1 MERPGM
7 TFSQVIDHEYAGTK
21 EIIATLVL
29 DGEGGCALVDPGPSV
44 TLPTLRAKLLALGI
58 PISEISSL
66 LLTHIHLD
74 HAGATGSLV
83 RENPRIQV
91 HVHERGAPHLADP
104 TKLLSSA
111 KRLYG
116 EAMDRM
122 WGEFL
127 AVPEENLHVLKG
139 GERLRVGNREIEA
152 LYTPGHASHHVSY
165 FDSSDGTVFV
175 GDTAGL
181 RLANRPLVLP
191 VTPPPD
197 IDLELW
203 EASLRQIEARSPK
216 RLFLTHFGFADRLD
230 WHFAEFRRRQRLWAE
245 RVRESLGRDDGDED
259 RMAAFVR
266 SAIEDFRGVLT
277 GEECVPYE
285 RISGLELSW
294 QGLAR
299 YWRKRE
305 KPA

>member
-1 MERPGM
+1 M
-7 TFSQVIDHEYAGTK
+7 TFPQVIDHEYAGAK

-29 DGEGGCALVDPGPSV
+29 DTEGGYALVDPGPSV

-58 PISEISSL
+58 PISEISTL

-74 HAGATGSLV
+74 HAGATGSLI
-83 RENPRIQV
+83 RENPRTQV
-91 HVHERGAPHLADP
+91 YVHERGARHLADP

-116 EAMDRM
+116 DAMDRM
-122 WGEFL
+122 WGDFL
-127 AVPEENLHVLKG
+127 AVPEANLHILKG
-139 GERLRVGNREIEA
+139 GERLRVGTRTIEV

-165 FDSSDGTVFV
+165 LDTSDGTVFV

-181 RLANRPLVLP
+181 RLANRPLVSP

-203 EASLRQIEARSPK
+203 EDSLRQIEARSPA
-216 RLFLTHFGFADRLD
+216 RLFLTHFGYADRLD
-230 WHFAEFRRRQRLWAE
+230 WHFAELRRGHRVWAE
-245 RVRESLGRDDGDED
+245 RVRDSLDGAADDVD
-259 RMAAFVR
+259 RMAGFVL
-266 SAIEDFRGVLT
+266 SAIRDFRGILPP
-277 GEECVPYE
+277 EECVLYE
-285 RISGLELSW
+285 RAGGLELSW

-299 YWRKRE
+299 YWRKKE
-305 KPA
+305 NPA

>member
-1 MERPGM
+1 VERLM
-7 TFSQVIDHEYAGTK
+7 TFPQVIDHEYMGAK

-29 DGEGGCALVDPGPSV
+29 DSDGGYALVDPGPSV
-44 TLPTLRAKLLALGI
+44 TLPTLTAKLLALGV
-58 PISEISSL
+58 PVSEISTL

-83 RENPRIQV
+83 RRNPRIAV
-91 HVHERGAPHLADP
+91 YVHERGAPHLADP
-104 TKLLSSA
+104 SRLLASA

-116 EAMDRM
+116 DAMGRM

-127 AVPEENLHVLKG
+127 AVPEANLRVLKG
-139 GERLRVGNREIEA
+139 GERLRVGGRTLEV

-165 FDSSDGTVFV
+165 FDASDGTVFV

-181 RLANRPLVLP
+181 RLGNRPLVSP

-203 EASLRQIEARSPK
+203 DASLRAIEARSPA
-216 RLFLTHFGFADRLD
+216 RLFLTHFGFADRVD
-230 WHFAEFRRRQRLWAE
+230 WHFDQLRRQHRTWAE
-245 RVRESLGRDDGDED
+245 RVRASLADTGADSGRIDG
-259 RMAAFVR
+259 FVR
-266 SAIEDFRGVLT
+266 SAMEDFRKVLPDN
-277 GEECVPYE
+277 ECALYE
-285 RISGLELSW
+285 RAGGLELSW

-299 YWRKRE
+299 YWRK
-305 KPA
+305 KLNSA

>member
-1 MERPGM
+1 M
-7 TFSQVIDHEYAGTK
+7 TFPQVIDHEYAGAR

-29 DGEGGCALVDPGPSV
+29 DTDGGYALVDPGPSI

-58 PISEISSL
+58 PISAISTL

-74 HAGATGSLV
+74 HAGAAGSLV
-83 RENPRIQV
+83 RENPRTAV
-91 HVHERGAPHLADP
+91 YVHERGAPHLADP

-116 EAMDRM
+116 DAMDQM

-127 AVPEENLHVLKG
+127 AVPEANLHILKG
-139 GERLRVGNREIEA
+139 GERLRVGSRTLEV

-165 FDSSDGTVFV
+165 FDTSDGAVFV

-181 RLANRPLVLP
+181 RLANRPLVSP

-203 EASLRQIEARSPK
+203 EASLRQIESRSPE
-216 RLFLTHFGFADRLD
+216 RLFLTHFGFADRVD
-230 WHFAEFRRRQRLWAE
+230 WHFAELRRQHRVWAQ
-245 RVRESLGRDDGDED
+245 RVRDSFANTGED
-259 RMAAFVR
+259 SDRIAAFVR
-266 SAIEDFRGVLT
+266 SATDDFRGVLPAA
-277 GEECVPYE
+277 ECVLYE
-285 RISGLELSW
+285 RAGGLELSW

>member
-1 MERPGM
+1 MHFP
-7 TFSQVIDHEYAGTK
+7 QVIDHEYAGTR

-29 DGEGGCALVDPGPSV
+29 DTEGGYALVDPGPSV

-58 PISEISSL
+58 PISEISTL

-74 HAGATGSLV
+74 HAGASGSLV
-83 RENPRIQV
+83 RENPRIEV
-91 HVHERGAPHLADP
+91 YVHERGAPHLADP
-104 TKLLSSA
+104 SRLLSSA

-116 EAMDRM
+116 DAMDRM

-127 AVPEENLHVLKG
+127 AVPEANLRVLKG
-139 GERLRVGNREIEA
+139 GERLRVGSRTLEV

-165 FDSSDGTVFV
+165 FDASDGTVCV

-181 RLANRPLVLP
+181 RLSNRALVSP

-203 EASLRQIEARSPK
+203 EASLRRIEERSPE
-216 RLFLTHFGFADRLD
+216 RLFLTHFGFADRVE
-230 WHFAEFRRRQRLWAE
+230 WHLAELRRRHRAWAE
-245 RVRESLGRDDGDED
+245 RVRKSFENGGEDSD

-266 SAIEDFRGVLT
+266 SAIDDFRDVLPA
-277 GEECVPYE
+277 GECTLYE
-285 RISGLELSW
+285 RAGGLELSW

-305 KPA
+305 KSA

>member
-1 MERPGM
+1 MNFP
-7 TFSQVIDHEYAGTK
+7 QVIDHEYAGTR

-29 DGEGGCALVDPGPSV
+29 DAEGGYALVDPGPSV
-44 TLPTLRAKLLALGI
+44 TLSTLRAKLLALGI
-58 PISEISSL
+58 PISEVSKL

-74 HAGATGSLV
+74 HAGASGSLV
-83 RENPRIQV
+83 RENPRIEV
-91 HVHERGAPHLADP
+91 YVHERGAPHLADP
-104 TKLLSSA
+104 SRLLSSA

-116 EAMDRM
+116 DAMDQM

-127 AVPEENLHVLKG
+127 AVPESNLRVLKG
-139 GERLRVGNREIEA
+139 GERVRVGSRTLEV

-165 FDSSDGTVFV
+165 FDASDGTVCV

-181 RLANRPLVLP
+181 RLANRPLVSP

-203 EASLRQIEARSPK
+203 EASLRRIEERSPE
-216 RLFLTHFGFADRLD
+216 RLFLTHFGFADRVD
-230 WHFAEFRRRQRLWAE
+230 WHLAELRRRHCAWAE
-245 RVRESLGRDDGDED
+245 RVRNSFKNGGEDSD

-266 SAIEDFRGVLT
+266 SAIDDFRGVLPA
-277 GEECVPYE
+277 GECALYE
-285 RISGLELSW
+285 RAGGLELSW

-305 KPA
+305 KSA

>member
-1 MERPGM
+1 MP
-7 TFSQVIDHEYAGTK
+7 FPQVIDHEYAGTR

-29 DGEGGCALVDPGPSV
+29 EAESGYALVDPGPSV
-44 TLPTLRAKLLALGI
+44 TLPTLRAKLLAFGI
-58 PISEISSL
+58 PISAISAL

-74 HAGATGSLV
+74 HAGASGSLV
-83 RENPRIQV
+83 RENPQITV
-91 HVHERGAPHLADP
+91 YVHERGAPHLAEP

-116 EAMDRM
+116 DAMDQM

-127 AVPEENLHVLKG
+127 AVPEANLRILKG
-139 GERLRVGNREIEA
+139 GEHLHVGSRTLEV

-165 FDSSDGTVFV
+165 FDTSDGTVLV

-181 RLANRPLVLP
+181 RLANRPLVSP

-203 EASLRQIEARSPK
+203 EASLRQIESRSPA
-216 RLFLTHFGFADRLD
+216 RLFLTHFGFADRVD
-230 WHFAEFRRRQRLWAE
+230 WHFAELRRQHRVWAE
-245 RVRESLGRDDGDED
+245 RVRESLRNGSEDGN
-259 RMAAFVR
+259 RIAAFIR
-266 SAIEDFRGVLT
+266 SAKDDFRRALPAD
-277 GEECVPYE
+277 ECVLYE
-285 RISGLELSW
+285 RAGGLELSW

-305 KPA
+305 KQD

>member
-1 MERPGM
+1 MSFP
-7 TFSQVIDHEYAGTK
+7 QVIDHEYGGVK
-21 EIIATLVL
+21 EIIATLAL
-29 DGEGGCALVDPGPSV
+29 DGEGGYALVDPGPSV

-58 PISEISSL
+58 PISEVSTL

-83 RENPRIQV
+83 KENPRIQV
-91 HVHERGAPHLADP
+91 YVHERGAPHLADP
-104 TKLLSSA
+104 SKLLSSA

-116 EAMDRM
+116 DAMDRM

-127 AVPEENLHVLKG
+127 AVPAENLHILKG
-139 GERLRVGNREIEA
+139 GERLRVGSRMIEV
-152 LYTPGHASHHVSY
+152 LYTPGHASHHVSF
-165 FDSSDGTVFV
+165 FDTSDGTAFV

-181 RLANRPLVLP
+181 RLSNRPLVSP

-203 EASLRQIEARSPK
+203 DASMRQIEARSPE
-216 RLFLTHFGFADRLD
+216 RLYLTHFGFADRVD
-230 WHFAEFRRRQRLWAE
+230 WHFAELRRRHHVWAE
-245 RVRESLGRDDGDED
+245 RVRESLDGTADDSD
-259 RMAAFVR
+259 RMAAFVL
-266 SAIEDFRGVLT
+266 SAINDFRGVLPA
-277 GEECVPYE
+277 EECVPYE
-285 RISGLELSW
+285 RVAGLELSW

-299 YWRKRE
+299 YWRKKE

>member
-1 MERPGM
+1 MIFP
-7 TFSQVIDHEYAGTK
+7 QVIDHEYAGTR

-29 DGEGGCALVDPGPSV
+29 DGENGYALVDPGPAV
-44 TLPTLRAKLLALGI
+44 TLPTLRAKLLALGV
-58 PISEISSL
+58 PISEISTL

-83 RENPRIQV
+83 KENPGIQV
-91 HVHERGAPHLADP
+91 YVHEKGAPHLADP

-111 KRLYG
+111 RRLYG
-116 EAMDRM
+116 DAMDRM
-122 WGEFL
+122 WGEFV
-127 AVPEENLHVLKG
+127 AVPESNLHILKG
-139 GERLRVGNREIEA
+139 GEHLRVGSHALEV

-165 FDSSDGTVFV
+165 LDASDGTVFA
-175 GDTAGL
+175 GDTTGL
-181 RLANRPLVLP
+181 RLSNRPVVSP

-216 RLFLTHFGFADRLD
+216 RLFLTHFGFADRVD
-230 WHFAEFRRRQRLWAE
+230 WHFAELRRQHRLWAE
-245 RVRESLGRDDGDED
+245 RVRASLANAGDDSA
-259 RMAAFVR
+259 RIATFVG
-266 SAIEDFRGVLT
+266 SVTDDFRRVLPA
-277 GEECVPYE
+277 EECVLYE
-285 RISGLELSW
+285 RIAGLALSW

-299 YWRKRE
+299 YWRKKE

>member
-1 MERPGM
+1 M
-7 TFSQVIDHEYAGTK
+7 TFPQVIDHEYAGAR

-29 DGEGGCALVDPGPSV
+29 NNEGGYALVDPGPSV

-58 PISEISSL
+58 PISEISTL

-74 HAGATGSLV
+74 HAGAAGSLV
-83 RENPRIQV
+83 RENPRIEV
-91 HVHERGAPHLADP
+91 YVHERGAPHLADP
-104 TKLLSSA
+104 SRLLSSA

-116 EAMDRM
+116 DAMDQM
-122 WGEFL
+122 WGDFL
-127 AVPEENLHVLKG
+127 PVPEANLRVLKG
-139 GERLRVGNREIEA
+139 GEHLRVGGRTIEV

-165 FDSSDGTVFV
+165 FDSSDGTVCV

-181 RLANRPLVLP
+181 RLANRPLVSP

-216 RLFLTHFGFADRLD
+216 RLFLTHFGFADRID
-230 WHFAEFRRRQRLWAE
+230 WHFAELRRQHRAWAQ
-245 RVRESLGRDDGDED
+245 RVRDSLGDTADDNA

-266 SAIEDFRGVLT
+266 SAVDDFRAILPPA
-277 GEECVPYE
+277 ECVLYE
-285 RISGLELSW
+285 RAGGLELSW

-299 YWRKRE
+299 YWRK
-305 KPA
+305 KAKSA